1 MDGAAHPGLAPE
13 TGSIDEMVN
22 GSGGVRP
29 HWRGLLGVLSG
40 FDAQELNERA
50 RRLHLAA
57 EDETASHAWRCD
69 PVPLPLPA
77 EEFAALERGL
87 VQRARLLE
95 ALLADIY
102 GPQAMLAEGV
112 VPPALIH
119 ANPGYLRACRTDP
132 PPLAPRYLHTYTADL
147 LRGADGAWRVLADR
161 TGGAQSIGYARES
174 RRLLALVLPELFR
187 TAQVRQLRPFFE
199 AWQDALLRKAVGA
212 DGRPPVV
219 AMLTPGPSDPHWP
232 EHLALSRDLACALV
246 EARDL
251 TVRAGVLSIKTL
263 AGLQPVDIL
272 FRRVPGTGIDPLE
285 LARLGGVAGLLDAA
299 RQGSVLIVNHP
310 GTAVVEA
317 GGFADLLPALAQRFL
332 GEALLL
338 ASVPDAARAEPSR
351 APCVGPAGL
360 GAEPVVL
367 RMFLMHDGAPGHVGA
382 WHVMQGGLARVLPNV
397 LPLGEAVAEMPPPGS
412 VFKDVWVL
420 NQDTSMIQ
428 GPAPVRQPPAHVR
441 RSAGNLPSR
450 VADDFFWFG
459 RYVDRLEAQ
468 ARLARAGLFR
478 RGRGA
483 PLPRELAELAVLD
496 RCLLASGYD
505 AAEAGAPFEHQ
516 VRRALQP
523 NGVIGTGL
531 DQATRL
537 IEALRDRMTVETHGA
552 FIHALRAARTDL
564 VGTDEAGIDGLLH
577 AMAGLQRLATTIAG
591 VASEDMVHGGGRLF
605 LDLGRRVERA
615 QVGAAVLAAV
625 LEQPPVRID
634 GTLRMALELCD
645 SAITYRS
652 RYLTALQPA
661 PVLDLVLAD
670 PGNPRALASQFAQA
684 AALLTSAGDAEL
696 AEFAA
701 KQQAAIEALVH
712 RVAEA
717 TDPAA
722 ETSAA
727 AAAVRELGHAAAELS
742 ERVTRRYFALLPL
755 VQTVGLEM
763 A

>member
-1 MDGAAHPGLAPE
+1 MGP
-13 TGSIDEMVN
+13 
-22 GSGGVRP
+22 
-29 HWRGLLGVLSG
+29 
-40 FDAQELNERA
+40 Q
-50 RRLHLAA
+50 
-57 EDETASHAWRCD
+57 
-69 PVPLPLPA
+69 
-77 EEFAALERGL
+77 
-87 VQRARLLE
+87 
-95 ALLADIY
+95 ALLA
-102 GPQAMLAEGV
+102 EGM

-119 ANPGYLRACRTDP
+119 TNPGYLRACRTDP
-132 PPLAPRYLHTYTADL
+132 PPLAPRHLHTYTADL

-219 AMLTPGPSDPHWP
+219 AMLTPGPADPHWP

-263 AGLQPVDIL
+263 EGLQPVDIL
-272 FRRVPGTGIDPLE
+272 FRRVPGAGIDPLE
-285 LARLGGVAGLLDAA
+285 LARMGGVAGLMDAA

-317 GGFADLLPALAQRFL
+317 AGFAGLLPALARRLL
-332 GEALLL
+332 GEELLL
-338 ASVPDAARAEPSR
+338 GSVPDAAEPSR
-351 APCVGPAGL
+351 APCVGAAGL

-367 RMFLMHDGAPGHVGA
+367 RTFLMHDGAPGHAGT
-382 WHVMQGGLARVLPNV
+382 WHVMQGGLARVLP
-397 LPLGEAVAEMPPPGS
+397 PGEAVAEMPPPGS

-428 GPAPVRQPPAHVR
+428 GPAPVRQPPPHVR

-483 PLPRELAELAVLD
+483 PLPRELAELGVLG

-516 VRRALQP
+516 VRRALLP
-523 NGVIGTGL
+523 YGVIGTGL

-552 FIHALRAARTDL
+552 FTHALRAARADL

-615 QVGAAVLAAV
+615 QVGAAVLATV
-625 LEQPPVRID
+625 LDQPPVRID

-684 AALLTSAGDAEL
+684 AALLTSAGDSEL

-701 KQQAAIEALVH
+701 TQQAAIEALVH

-727 AAAVRELGHAAAELS
+727 AAVVRELGYAAAELS
-742 ERVTRRYFALLPL
+742 ERVTRRYFALLPM
-755 VQTVGLEM
+755 VQTVGLEL